1 MLKRF
6 RWLLWLAFAFVLG
19 FIFSFLV
26 YNGYW
31 YRLID
36 GLKTLRWYHFFM
48 WLILTFLIT
57 LIIHEL
63 GHLFAFVFQG
73 VKIRALYL
81 YMLIVYK
88 TKKGWRLKLKPKLW
102 FLLGGFVVPDLDDIV
117 SDEDY
122 ESLVAKFSRSL
133 IAAPIVTI
141 ILLILTILLFLLS
154 IVIGFGS
161 SFIGQLTLFT
171 FYTILLS
178 SLYIKSFKLSNQS
191 FYGDFVAHQKMKS
204 DPVFQIVQISQYT
217 MFSLNPS
224 KETENYLF
232 QKVKSVILNE
242 KLKSTLFHQ
251 VILINYIEDVCFQ
264 GFEDDPLIREKI
276 MNYPLGSLYHSE
288 QGITLLYDI
297 AIYYYHLGWVEK
309 SYQLINKIKTKSSQK
324 IDQKMREYLEK
335 KHLHILHIA
344 YDDAY
349 LSNKEHYVF
358 RMSSLFEDLIDFD
371 EMMKSMHQPLP
382 FRVWESPVNLDD
394 ENKNGSN

>member
-88 TKKGWRLKLKPKLW
+88 TKKGWRIKLKPKLW

-117 SDEDY
+117 SDENY

-133 IAAPIVTI
+133 ITAPIVTI

-324 IDQKMREYLEK
+324 IDQKMRDYLEK

-349 LSNKEHYVF
+349 LSNKAHYVF

-382 FRVWESPVNLDD
+382 FRVWESPVNFDD
-394 ENKNGSN
+394 ENKNGSR